1 MDPQPT
7 QHSALSKVNAG
18 NPSVQG
24 NVAVPQ
30 DAAAASQLE
39 QDSCSCSP
47 KMMPTDMTNVPQR
60 LYGYEMLDRE
70 ASREN
75 EKQADGSSSTDVVRL
90 LSRSE
95 NLCVRH
101 QRMADEGANAR
112 LQKSIDG
119 LSYDEKKAVNTVWSL
134 FSSSPHSRRALI
146 LRGILTMCCF
156 SQLSLL
162 SSELAMA
169 IRIDPFTL
177 FPADVS
183 LRVLGYLDAIS
194 LGRAAQVSKL
204 WRSLADNDLLWRNM
218 CEQHIERKC
227 EKCGWGLPRL
237 IDSHGHAEN
246 TESSRDDELRQAAS
260 TLSDGSLRRSITA
273 AANAAALERRKS
285 YSDAAEHTH
294 ASSAVEGPRQKR
306 ARTETNQ
313 AHSRRW
319 KAVYCERLAIERNWR
334 YGRYCVRVLR
344 GHTEGIM
351 CLAFREKVSH
361 LPYPVMVTGSY
372 DRTIR
377 VWNLQTGETLRVLSG
392 HARGV
397 RCLQFDDS
405 KVISGSMDRT
415 LKIWNWRTGELLRTL
430 EGHTEGI
437 VSLTYNDRVL
447 ASGSADSS
455 IRIWNCQTGECFP
468 LNGHRD
474 WVNALQLW
482 TAPSHGSSNPSM
494 FLYSASDD
502 FTIRLW
508 DLQTRE
514 CLMVFQGHVGQVQSL
529 KLVMMNQSTVQ
540 KLARGSMRVSGAT
553 EGGVVGSSYRED
565 GDASTMPTSAQTSL
579 GDSASQASDRIPS
592 RLLKAHERLCAANLV
607 PPLPPYA
614 TLRDLEDGIFDD
626 VLDETEAGTQ
636 KTGCKSKRP
645 VLVSGSLDNTLK
657 LWDVRTGRCFHTLF
671 GHVEG
676 VWCVDCDTLRIVS
689 ASHDRTIKVWDR
701 DTAQC
706 QITLVGHRRA
716 VTTVAL
722 GDDKILSGSDDGD
735 VRVWSFCTPEDAKP
749 MPTSTSTHIQPCTA
763 VSPPPPIPPTMNA

>member
-579 GDSASQASDRIPS
+579 GDSTSQASDRIPS

>member
-1 MDPQPT
+1 M
-7 QHSALSKVNAG
+7 
-18 NPSVQG
+18 
-24 NVAVPQ
+24 
-30 DAAAASQLE
+30 LE
-39 QDSCSCSP
+39 YLHIQ
-47 KMMPTDMTNVPQR
+47 
-60 LYGYEMLDRE
+60 
-70 ASREN
+70 
-75 EKQADGSSSTDVVRL
+75 
-90 LSRSE
+90 
-95 NLCVRH
+95 
-101 QRMADEGANAR
+101 
-112 LQKSIDG
+112 SIDG

-177 FPADVS
+177 FPPDVS

-237 IDSHGHAEN
+237 IGSHGHAEN

-260 TLSDGSLRRSITA
+260 TVSDGSLRRSVTA
-273 AANAAALERRKS
+273 AANAVALERRKS

-313 AHSRRW
+313 AYSRRW

-351 CLAFREKVSH
+351 CLAFREKVSQ

-553 EGGVVGSSYRED
+553 EGGVVGSSYHED
-565 GDASTMPTSAQTSL
+565 GDASTLPTSAQTSL
-579 GDSASQASDRIPS
+579 GDSPSQASDRIPS

-614 TLRDLEDGIFDD
+614 TLRDLEDGIFDNVPD
-626 VLDETEAGTQ
+626 DTEAGTQ
-636 KTGCKSKRP
+636 TTGCKSKRP

-676 VWCVDCDTLRIVS
+676 VWYVDCDTLRIVS
-689 ASHDRTIKVWDR
+689 ASHDRTIKIWDR

-749 MPTSTSTHIQPCTA
+749 MPPTSTSTHTLPCTLA
-763 VSPPPPIPPTMNA
+763 SPPPPIPPTMNA

>member
-1 MDPQPT
+1 MDPQTT

-260 TLSDGSLRRSITA
+260 TVSDGSLRRSITA

-565 GDASTMPTSAQTSL
+565 GDASTMPSSAQTSL
-579 GDSASQASDRIPS
+579 GDSTSQASDRIPS

>member
-1 MDPQPT
+1 
-7 QHSALSKVNAG
+7 
-18 NPSVQG
+18 
-24 NVAVPQ
+24 
-30 DAAAASQLE
+30 
-39 QDSCSCSP
+39 
-47 KMMPTDMTNVPQR
+47 
-60 LYGYEMLDRE
+60 
-70 ASREN
+70 
-75 EKQADGSSSTDVVRL
+75 
-90 LSRSE
+90 
-95 NLCVRH
+95 
-101 QRMADEGANAR
+101 
-112 LQKSIDG
+112 
-119 LSYDEKKAVNTVWSL
+119 
-134 FSSSPHSRRALI
+134 
-146 LRGILTMCCF
+146 
-156 SQLSLL
+156 
-162 SSELAMA
+162 MA

-260 TLSDGSLRRSITA
+260 TVSDGSLRRSITA

-579 GDSASQASDRIPS
+579 GD
-592 RLLKAHERLCAANLV
+592 L
-607 PPLPPYA
+607 
-614 TLRDLEDGIFDD
+614 
-626 VLDETEAGTQ
+626 
-636 KTGCKSKRP
+636 
-645 VLVSGSLDNTLK
+645 SL
-657 LWDVRTGRCFHTLF
+657 
-671 GHVEG
+671 
-676 VWCVDCDTLRIVS
+676 I
-689 ASHDRTIKVWDR
+689 
-701 DTAQC
+701 
-706 QITLVGHRRA
+706 
-716 VTTVAL
+716 
-722 GDDKILSGSDDGD
+722 
-735 VRVWSFCTPEDAKP
+735 
-749 MPTSTSTHIQPCTA
+749 HI
-763 VSPPPPIPPTMNA
+763 

>member
-1 MDPQPT
+1 M
-7 QHSALSKVNAG
+7 
-18 NPSVQG
+18 
-24 NVAVPQ
+24 
-30 DAAAASQLE
+30 
-39 QDSCSCSP
+39 
-47 KMMPTDMTNVPQR
+47 
-60 LYGYEMLDRE
+60 
-70 ASREN
+70 
-75 EKQADGSSSTDVVRL
+75 
-90 LSRSE
+90 
-95 NLCVRH
+95 
-101 QRMADEGANAR
+101 
-112 LQKSIDG
+112 
-119 LSYDEKKAVNTVWSL
+119 
-134 FSSSPHSRRALI
+134 
-146 LRGILTMCCF
+146 
-156 SQLSLL
+156 
-162 SSELAMA
+162 
-169 IRIDPFTL
+169 
-177 FPADVS
+177 
-183 LRVLGYLDAIS
+183 
-194 LGRAAQVSKL
+194 
-204 WRSLADNDLLWRNM
+204 
-218 CEQHIERKC
+218 
-227 EKCGWGLPRL
+227 
-237 IDSHGHAEN
+237 
-246 TESSRDDELRQAAS
+246 
-260 TLSDGSLRRSITA
+260 
-273 AANAAALERRKS
+273 
-285 YSDAAEHTH
+285 
-294 ASSAVEGPRQKR
+294 
-306 ARTETNQ
+306 
-313 AHSRRW
+313 
-319 KAVYCERLAIERNWR
+319 
-334 YGRYCVRVLR
+334 
-344 GHTEGIM
+344 
-351 CLAFREKVSH
+351 
-361 LPYPVMVTGSY
+361 
-372 DRTIR
+372 
-377 VWNLQTGETLRVLSG
+377 
-392 HARGV
+392 

-415 LKIWNWRTGELLRTL
+415 LKIWNWRTGALLRTL

-579 GDSASQASDRIPS
+579 GDSTSQASDRIPS

-657 LWDVRTGRCFHTLF
+657 LWDVRTCRCFHTLF

-735 VRVWSFCTPEDAKP
+735 VRVWRFCTPEDAKP
-749 MPTSTSTHIQPCTA
+749 MPTSTSTHIEPCTV
-763 VSPPPPIPPTMNA
+763 VSPPPPIPPTMNAQM

>member
-1 MDPQPT
+1 M
-7 QHSALSKVNAG
+7 
-18 NPSVQG
+18 
-24 NVAVPQ
+24 
-30 DAAAASQLE
+30 LE
-39 QDSCSCSP
+39 YLHIQ
-47 KMMPTDMTNVPQR
+47 
-60 LYGYEMLDRE
+60 
-70 ASREN
+70 
-75 EKQADGSSSTDVVRL
+75 
-90 LSRSE
+90 
-95 NLCVRH
+95 
-101 QRMADEGANAR
+101 
-112 LQKSIDG
+112 SIDG

-237 IDSHGHAEN
+237 IGSHGHAEN

-260 TLSDGSLRRSITA
+260 TVSDGSLRRSITA

-294 ASSAVEGPRQKR
+294 ALSAVEGPRQKR

-565 GDASTMPTSAQTSL
+565 GDASTMPSSAQTSL
-579 GDSASQASDRIPS
+579 GDSTSQASDRIPS

-626 VLDETEAGTQ
+626 VPDETEAGTQ
-636 KTGCKSKRP
+636 TTGCKSKRP

>member
-1 MDPQPT
+1 M
-7 QHSALSKVNAG
+7 
-18 NPSVQG
+18 
-24 NVAVPQ
+24 
-30 DAAAASQLE
+30 LE
-39 QDSCSCSP
+39 YLHIQ
-47 KMMPTDMTNVPQR
+47 
-60 LYGYEMLDRE
+60 
-70 ASREN
+70 
-75 EKQADGSSSTDVVRL
+75 
-90 LSRSE
+90 
-95 NLCVRH
+95 
-101 QRMADEGANAR
+101 
-112 LQKSIDG
+112 SIDG

-260 TLSDGSLRRSITA
+260 TVSDGSLRRSITA

-334 YGRYCVRVLR
+334 YGRYCVHVLR

-579 GDSASQASDRIPS
+579 GDSTSQASDRIPS

-749 MPTSTSTHIQPCTA
+749 MPTSTSTHIQPCTV
-763 VSPPPPIPPTMNA
+763 VSPPPPIPPTMNAQM

>member
-1 MDPQPT
+1 
-7 QHSALSKVNAG
+7 
-18 NPSVQG
+18 
-24 NVAVPQ
+24 
-30 DAAAASQLE
+30 
-39 QDSCSCSP
+39 
-47 KMMPTDMTNVPQR
+47 
-60 LYGYEMLDRE
+60 
-70 ASREN
+70 
-75 EKQADGSSSTDVVRL
+75 
-90 LSRSE
+90 
-95 NLCVRH
+95 
-101 QRMADEGANAR
+101 
-112 LQKSIDG
+112 
-119 LSYDEKKAVNTVWSL
+119 
-134 FSSSPHSRRALI
+134 
-146 LRGILTMCCF
+146 
-156 SQLSLL
+156 
-162 SSELAMA
+162 MA

-237 IDSHGHAEN
+237 IGSHGHAEN

-260 TLSDGSLRRSITA
+260 TVSDGSLRRSITA

-294 ASSAVEGPRQKR
+294 ALSAVEGPRQKR

-565 GDASTMPTSAQTSL
+565 GDASTMPSSAQLSL
-579 GDSASQASDRIPS
+579 I
-592 RLLKAHERLCAANLV
+592 
-607 PPLPPYA
+607 
-614 TLRDLEDGIFDD
+614 
-626 VLDETEAGTQ
+626 
-636 KTGCKSKRP
+636 
-645 VLVSGSLDNTLK
+645 
-657 LWDVRTGRCFHTLF
+657 
-671 GHVEG
+671 
-676 VWCVDCDTLRIVS
+676 
-689 ASHDRTIKVWDR
+689 
-701 DTAQC
+701 
-706 QITLVGHRRA
+706 
-716 VTTVAL
+716 
-722 GDDKILSGSDDGD
+722 
-735 VRVWSFCTPEDAKP
+735 
-749 MPTSTSTHIQPCTA
+749 HI
-763 VSPPPPIPPTMNA
+763 

>member
-1 MDPQPT
+1 
-7 QHSALSKVNAG
+7 
-18 NPSVQG
+18 
-24 NVAVPQ
+24 
-30 DAAAASQLE
+30 
-39 QDSCSCSP
+39 
-47 KMMPTDMTNVPQR
+47 
-60 LYGYEMLDRE
+60 
-70 ASREN
+70 
-75 EKQADGSSSTDVVRL
+75 
-90 LSRSE
+90 
-95 NLCVRH
+95 
-101 QRMADEGANAR
+101 
-112 LQKSIDG
+112 
-119 LSYDEKKAVNTVWSL
+119 
-134 FSSSPHSRRALI
+134 
-146 LRGILTMCCF
+146 
-156 SQLSLL
+156 
-162 SSELAMA
+162 
-169 IRIDPFTL
+169 
-177 FPADVS
+177 
-183 LRVLGYLDAIS
+183 
-194 LGRAAQVSKL
+194 
-204 WRSLADNDLLWRNM
+204 
-218 CEQHIERKC
+218 
-227 EKCGWGLPRL
+227 
-237 IDSHGHAEN
+237 
-246 TESSRDDELRQAAS
+246 
-260 TLSDGSLRRSITA
+260 
-273 AANAAALERRKS
+273 
-285 YSDAAEHTH
+285 
-294 ASSAVEGPRQKR
+294 
-306 ARTETNQ
+306 
-313 AHSRRW
+313 
-319 KAVYCERLAIERNWR
+319 
-334 YGRYCVRVLR
+334 
-344 GHTEGIM
+344 M
-351 CLAFREKVSH
+351 CLAFREKISQ

-455 IRIWNCQTGECFP
+455 IRIWNFQTGECFP

-482 TAPSHGSSNPSM
+482 TAPSHGLSSPSM

-529 KLVMMNQSTVQ
+529 KLVMMDQSTVQ
-540 KLARGSMRVSGAT
+540 KLAHGSMRVSGAT
-553 EGGVVGSSYRED
+553 EGGVVSSSYRED
-565 GDASTMPTSAQTSL
+565 MDANNMSASVQTL
-579 GDSASQASDRIPS
+579 PGDSMNQASDRIPS
-592 RLLKAHERLCAANLV
+592 RLLKAHERLCAASLV

-614 TLRDLEDGIFDD
+614 TLRDLEDGIFDN
-626 VLDETEAGTQ
+626 VPDETEAGTK

-676 VWCVDCDTLRIVS
+676 VWYVDCDTLRIVS
-689 ASHDRTIKVWDR
+689 ASHDRTIKIWDR

-735 VRVWSFCTPEDAKP
+735 VRVWNFCTPDDTKP
-749 MPTSTSTHIQPCTA
+749 MPASASSSTQPCTA
-763 VSPPPPIPPTMNA
+763 ASPPPPIPPTMNA